1 MCHPQ
6 LFLVSALCFM
16 YWHLL
21 YPFHNCTVCLI
32 WSDVQSTN
40 SPCSNPTITSFNPVL
55 LPHAVILWCHFYVVL
70 SYVVN
75 LHHKVYFSNLKVSPT
90 TGFGRCEMSQLSV
103 CCAVLCCCTLVYV
116 LYKELT
122 FYSRAF
128 VFVGS
133 LGGGFIVLSFLSGF
147 GENGKETG
155 EPFSLFCRKW
165 DEECVYYWFCPWL
178 GSRYHKPQQILL
190 E

>member
-1 MCHPQ
+1 MYNLQTLRVQTRPLRALILCCYHMQ
-6 LFLVSALCFM
+6 LYCDVIFM
-16 YWHLL
+16 L
-21 YPFHNCTVCLI
+21 F
-32 WSDVQSTN
+32 S
-40 SPCSNPTITSFNPVL
+40 
-55 LPHAVILWCHFYVVL
+55 

-75 LHHKVYFSNLKVSPT
+75 LHPKVYFSNVKVSST

-122 FYSRAF
+122 FYSRTF

-155 EPFSLFCRKW
+155 EPFSLFCRK
-165 DEECVYYWFCPWL
+165 
-178 GSRYHKPQQILL
+178 
-190 E
+190 